1 MINSAASYWKKEKKL
16 KLKALFTLN
25 SNGENGITALADV
38 SDFKGAGN
46 GIADMFLL
54 EGGDNRFTFFQPVF
68 NLADAG
74 ISIGV
79 FLLLIFY
86 RKDFN

>member
-1 MINSAASYWKKEKKL
+1 MFSFP
-16 KLKALFTLN
+16 LFTVDLP
-25 SNGENGITALADV
+25 SWLDISIPFSELTLLTV
-38 SDFKGAGN
+38 
-46 GIADMFLL
+46 L